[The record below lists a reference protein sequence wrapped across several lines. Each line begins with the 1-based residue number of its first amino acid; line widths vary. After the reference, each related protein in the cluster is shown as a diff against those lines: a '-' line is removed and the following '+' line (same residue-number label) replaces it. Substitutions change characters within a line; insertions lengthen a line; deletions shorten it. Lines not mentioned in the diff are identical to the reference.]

1 MKRVKRNDNIPF
13 GTIAR
18 DTLSSPTLSLK
29 AKGLL
34 AFLFCLPPQ
43 WKFSVSG
50 LQKYCM
56 EGRDAI
62 HATLKE
68 LKEAGYMTTYPRRDK
83 AGRMD
88 GYDYIFRETLTVSFP
103 YPVSPYPANPDTEKP
118 DTVKPNMELP
128 ETVIPETVAPE
139 TESPDTP
146 NPTQHRSKRIRSIHN
161 KKNKSNINIY
171 SSKSVL
177 QRNEDTRQRLTEKLQ
192 HAL

>member
-103 YPVSPYPANPDTEKP
+103 YPANPDTEKP